1 MIHAIPYMGS
11 KRKLAKDI
19 LNFLRNRHPEAE
31 NLYDLFGGGGA
42 ISFNALGLFKG
53 VHYNEIEKSMVELI
67 SEIQT
72 NGFNPEWW
80 QPVSREKFFENLDLN
95 TPTASVIKTC
105 WSFGNDKRSYLYGK
119 DIEEI
124 KLSAH
129 DFIVNNTEEKR
140 LIFNKITG
148 LDFPLFDEKLS
159 FYDRKIIIKRAVK
172 CRFDLQS
179 LERLEHLERLE
190 SLQSLERLQR
200 LQSLQLSNLSY
211 ENVEIKPNSVIYCDI
226 PYKGTATYKGGDGFD
241 HEKFYKWAL
250 NSEFPIY
257 ISEYEMPKEFLE
269 VQAISHRS
277 TLSATNKSKKTI
289 EKIFWNGKGK
299 YFKTTLF

>member
-19 LNFLRNRHPEAE
+19 LNFLRNRHPEVD

-42 ISFNALGLFKG
+42 ISFNALGLFKE

-80 QPVSREKFFENLDLN
+80 QPVSREKFFENLELN

-105 WSFGNDKRSYLYGK
+105 WSFGNDKRTYLYGK
-119 DIEEI
+119 QIEEM

-129 DFIVNNTEEKR
+129 DFIVNNTDEKR
-140 LIFNKITG
+140 LKFNQLTG
-148 LDFPLFDEKLS
+148 LDLPLFDDNLS

-172 CRFDLQS
+172 GRFDLQS
-179 LERLEHLERLE
+179 LERLQSFESLESLESLERLE
-190 SLQSLERLQR
+190 RLE
-200 LQSLQLSNLSY
+200 LSNLSY
-211 ENVEIKPNSVIYCDI
+211 EDVEIKPNSVVYCDI
-226 PYKGTATYKGGDGFD
+226 PYKGTMTYKGGDGFD

-250 NSEFPIY
+250 SQDFPIY
-257 ISEYEMPKEFLE
+257 ISEYEMPKEFIE
-269 VQAISHRS
+269 VHAFSHRS
-277 TLSATNKSKKTI
+277 TLSATNNSNKTI

>member
-119 DIEEI
+119 DIEEM

-140 LIFNKITG
+140 LKFNQLTG
-148 LDFPLFDEKLS
+148 LDLPLFDDNSS
-159 FYDRKIIIKRAVK
+159 FYDRRIIIKKSVK
-172 CRFDLQS
+172 GRFDLQRLES
-179 LERLEHLERLE
+179 LERLEKLE
-190 SLQSLERLQR
+190 SLQRLERLQ
-200 LQSLQLSNLSY
+200 LTNLSY
-211 ENVEIKPNSVIYCDI
+211 EDVDIKPKSVVYCDI
-226 PYKGTATYKGGDGFD
+226 PYRGTATYKGGDGFD

-250 NSEFPIY
+250 NQDFPIY
-257 ISEYEMPKEFLE
+257 ISEYEMPKEFIE
-269 VQAISHRS
+269 VHAFSHRS

-289 EKIFWNGKGK
+289 EKIFWNGKGN